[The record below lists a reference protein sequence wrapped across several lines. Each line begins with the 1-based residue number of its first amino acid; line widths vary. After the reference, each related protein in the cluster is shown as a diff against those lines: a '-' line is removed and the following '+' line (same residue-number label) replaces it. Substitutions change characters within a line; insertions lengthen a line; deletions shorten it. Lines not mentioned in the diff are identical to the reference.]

1 MMDIN
6 RFKKNV
12 KEWMKQNPNGAKEQL
27 ADYCEELIGPNQ
39 FASHEWLIDHT
50 LSWYDQVLKDRKN
63 F

>member
-1 MMDIN
+1 
-6 RFKKNV
+6 
-12 KEWMKQNPNGAKEQL
+12 MKQNPNGAKEQL